1 MPLAVQ
7 VVKER
12 SDTMLMLLLLM
23 IRLMLLLLI
32 MMMETNYIACVG
44 SEGAQ

>member
-1 MPLAVQ
+1 VQ

-23 IRLMLLLLI
+23 
-32 MMMETNYIACVG
+32 MMMDTYAITCAGGER
-44 SEGAQ
+44 AQ